1 MSSDQYTVTMLP
13 SSEDETMDLIVRLF
27 LVLAAP
33 ITALFVSRDA
43 LNFSVVQV
51 MVAVA
56 LFVMLVAVLA
66 FWPRREPGNTES

>member
-1 MSSDQYTVTMLP
+1 
-13 SSEDETMDLIVRLF
+13 MDLIVRLF

-43 LNFSVVQV
+43 LNFGVIQV

-56 LFVMLVAVLA
+56 LFVVLIATLA
-66 FWPRREPGNTES
+66 FWPRRESGNTET

>member
-1 MSSDQYTVTMLP
+1 
-13 SSEDETMDLIVRLF
+13 MDLIVRLF

-43 LNFSVVQV
+43 LNFGVIQV

-56 LFVMLVAVLA
+56 LFVMLVAALA
-66 FWPRREPGNTES
+66 FWPRRELENTET

>member
-1 MSSDQYTVTMLP
+1 MK
-13 SSEDETMDLIVRLF
+13 TMDLIVRLF

-43 LNFSVVQV
+43 LNFSIIQV

-56 LFVMLVAVLA
+56 LFVVSVAALA
-66 FWPRREPGNTES
+66 FWPPRRSGNPKT

>member
-1 MSSDQYTVTMLP
+1 
-13 SSEDETMDLIVRLF
+13 MDLIVRLF

-43 LNFSVVQV
+43 LNFSVIQV

-56 LFVMLVAVLA
+56 LFVVLVAALA
-66 FWPRREPGNTES
+66 FWPRPGSSKKET

>member
-1 MSSDQYTVTMLP
+1 M
-13 SSEDETMDLIVRLF
+13 ELITRLF

-43 LNFSVVQV
+43 LNFGVIQV

-56 LFVMLVAVLA
+56 LFVLMVAALA
-66 FWPRREPGNTES
+66 FWPRRESGNTEI

>member
-1 MSSDQYTVTMLP
+1 MKPVPDTITMISSP
-13 SSEDETMDLIVRLF
+13 EDKTMDLIVRLF

-43 LNFSVVQV
+43 LNFGVIQV

-56 LFVMLVAVLA
+56 LFVVLIATLA
-66 FWPRREPGNTES
+66 FWPRRESGNTET

>member
-1 MSSDQYTVTMLP
+1 
-13 SSEDETMDLIVRLF
+13 MDLIVRLF

-43 LNFSVVQV
+43 LNFGVIQV

-56 LFVMLVAVLA
+56 LFVMLVAALA
-66 FWPRREPGNTES
+66 FWPRREPEKTET

>member
-1 MSSDQYTVTMLP
+1 
-13 SSEDETMDLIVRLF
+13 MDLIVRLF

-43 LNFSVVQV
+43 LNFSVIQV

-56 LFVMLVAVLA
+56 LFVVLVAALA
-66 FWPRREPGNTES
+66 FWPKRKSGKTET